1 MARRADRSNRPRRPL
16 PPGFGTIWTTVA
28 IDLVGFGIVLPI
40 LPRYAEDLKASPG
53 VIGLV
58 VASFSVA
65 QMIGA
70 PLIGRLSD
78 RIGRKPV
85 LILSLAGTAIG
96 SLVTG
101 LAGAV
106 GIVLLGRVVDGL
118 SGASVSVAQAAV
130 ADVADPQDR
139 PRLLGLLGAAF
150 GVGFVVGPG
159 IGALAAFGGP
169 RLPFL
174 VAAGISGTNAV
185 VAIRRLPETHPERSS
200 LSAPA
205 PAAADP
211 PAPAGPGPAPV
222 QVAAGEPAQ
231 PSPAAPAHDA
241 PDGPM
246 PADHPLAGRG
256 AVPSRAIRFVAV
268 AFVALFAF
276 AGFETTF
283 ALLVQDR
290 FGLSIGSTGAVFAV
304 IGVALVVVQAGF
316 IHPVHV
322 ALGEARTIR
331 VALASLAVGLALL
344 AVDGRWLT
352 LVPAL
357 LLLVL
362 GQGLVTPTMASA
374 VAGEAE
380 ARDRGRVLGYQQSAG
395 SLARALGPAAAGL
408 LYGHVGVPAPYV
420 VGAVLA
426 AAAVVA
432 VPGPRL
438 GTGGDP
444 GSNL

>member
-1 MARRADRSNRPRRPL
+1 MAGRGGRSKGTRRPL

-28 IDLVGFGIVLPI
+28 IDLIGFGIVLPI

-53 VIGLV
+53 LIGLV

-70 PLIGRLSD
+70 PIIGRLSD

-106 GIVLLGRVVDGL
+106 WILLLGRVIDGL

-130 ADVADPQDR
+130 ADVADPEDR

-150 GVGFVVGPG
+150 GVGFVVGPA

-169 RLPFL
+169 HVPFL
-174 VAAGISGTNAV
+174 VAAAISGVNAI
-185 VAIRRLPETHPERSS
+185 VALRRLPETHPDRTG
-200 LSAPA
+200 
-205 PAAADP
+205 AADP
-211 PAPAGPGPAPV
+211 TVAVAAAAASPAP
-222 QVAAGEPAQ
+222 
-231 PSPAAPAHDA
+231 HDA
-241 PDGPM
+241 PDGPLPVEHPM
-246 PADHPLAGRG
+246 RGWGPVPPAALRLIGVG
-256 AVPSRAIRFVAV
+256 FLS
-268 AFVALFAF
+268 LFAF

-283 ALLVQDR
+283 SLLLEDR
-290 FGLSIGSTGAVFAV
+290 FGFSIGSTGAVFAV
-304 IGVALVVVQAGF
+304 IGLALVVVQAGF
-316 IHPVHV
+316 IHPIHA
-322 ALGEARTIR
+322 ALGQHRTVR
-331 VALASLAVGLALL
+331 LALAILAVGLGLL
-344 AVDGRWLT
+344 AIDGQWVT

-357 LLLVL
+357 LALVV

-374 VAGEAE
+374 IAGEAA

-395 SLARALGPAAAGL
+395 SFARAVGPAVAGL
-408 LYGHVGVPAPYV
+408 LYGHVGIPAPYV
-420 VGAVLA
+420 LGAVLA
-426 AAAVVA
+426 AVAVVL
-432 VPGPRL
+432 VPGSRL
-438 GTGGDP
+438 GTATQA
-444 GSNL
+444 GSSL